1 MKVGIVGPGS
11 SCRII
16 EKNIKEI
23 DQNIKVK
30 CYPSEQVN
38 TSDQV
43 AKQCDQECDTI
54 IFTGC
59 AVERFV
65 LDNVELTKPYTTIE
79 KSIISVANAFLE
91 MQKHNLELDAFSI
104 DVVENQVIEDLLDAF
119 NIQAKNIYHCP
130 FQPEVLEAD
139 YVKWHENLQDEGKS
153 NVALTAFAWVYN
165 TILKDGYHAIYLGPT
180 RAMVRL
186 ALERIKKD
194 YALNKAEYSKIAVE
208 IIQISNYEKLEENYY
223 SSMMDKV
230 ELEKSIIQY
239 AKSMQGSVFSYGR
252 NEYVIFTNSGILV
265 ESQNRLLK
273 MQKSVEKIGIKLNV
287 GIGKGVTAYKA
298 DMNARKALNYSLRK
312 GKMEIYQIDENDM
325 IEGPLGKE
333 QILKYELISSDPRI
347 QQIAEETGLSVDS
360 ILKIIAIA
368 ETRKSYI
375 FDAQDLA
382 DCLDVT
388 VRSARRIMNKIME
401 SGYGKVYAKE
411 TAASGGRPK
420 KLIEILFK

>member
-1 MKVGIVGPGS
+1 MKIGIVGPGS
-11 SCRII
+11 SCRVI

-23 DQNIKVK
+23 DQNINVK
-30 CYPSEQVN
+30 SYPSEQVN
-38 TSDQV
+38 TSDQAA
-43 AKQCDQECDTI
+43 AKCNEECDAL

-59 AVERFV
+59 AIERFV
-65 LDNVELTKPYTTIE
+65 LDHIELTKPYTTIE
-79 KSIISVANAFLE
+79 KSIISVANAFME
-91 MQKHNLELDAFSI
+91 MQKHGMELDAFSI

-119 NIQAKNIYHCP
+119 HIQAKNIYHSS
-130 FQPEVLEAD
+130 FQPEVPEAD
-139 YVKWHENLQDEGKS
+139 YVKWHEKLQEEGKT
-153 NVALTAFAWVYN
+153 NVALTSFAWVYN
-165 TILKDGYHAIYLGPT
+165 TILKDGYYAIYLGPT

-186 ALERIKKD
+186 ALERIKKE

-208 IIQISNYEKLEENYY
+208 IIQITNYENLQENYY
-223 SSMMDKV
+223 RSMMDKA

-239 AKSMQGSVFSYGR
+239 AKSVQGSVFSYGR
-252 NEYVIFTNSGILV
+252 NEYIIFTNSGVVLQN
-265 ESQNRLLK
+265 QNRLLT
-273 MQKSVEKIGIKLNV
+273 MQKNVEKLGIKLNV
-287 GIGKGVTAYKA
+287 GIGKGITAYKA
-298 DMNARKALNYSLRK
+298 DMNARKALNYSLKK

-333 QILKYELISSDPRI
+333 RILKYELISSDPKI
-347 QQIAEETGLSVDS
+347 QKIAEDTGLSVNS

-368 ETRKSYI
+368 ETRKSYV

-382 DCLDVT
+382 ECLEVT